1 MVSKLFRAWM
11 VSVLILLSC
20 NVHAEGA
27 PSMSSYPSRTY
38 CFGRL
43 LLDVPA
49 GAKVALDAKFKG
61 TEKQGSKDFTSF
73 AALKDAQE
81 SRAREMAA
89 KEMIRDEGRDEIF
102 RVGGFD
108 PDRLYGKHQLLALDV
123 DSADQVIV
131 IAYHVNL
138 EDISFILEAHKFIGN
153 KDHVFISKG
162 LGADDLHELQA
173 DVVQAA
179 KQFTAIDNRALPSQ
193 PGFCVDGGMFVDAGR
208 PPVNERFTLVIT
220 LPDHPDVLFSI
231 EANAIEEVDKEEPS
245 LKHRVNDELRMM
257 RANYAGAIHVLE
269 RGELEAAGQKGYQV
283 AISAP
288 YDVVPGTQIRKFFWS
303 ADGVPNDVTR
313 PFMEVDLT
321 IQPTDDGRSTI
332 HSDAE
337 AKALWEQL
345 IGSLRIR
352 PGAVQR

>member
-1 MVSKLFRAWM
+1 M
-11 VSVLILLSC
+11 
-20 NVHAEGA
+20 
-27 PSMSSYPSRTY
+27 
-38 CFGRL
+38 
-43 LLDVPA
+43 
-49 GAKVALDAKFKG
+49 
-61 TEKQGSKDFTSF
+61 
-73 AALKDAQE
+73 
-81 SRAREMAA
+81 
-89 KEMIRDEGRDEIF
+89 
-102 RVGGFD
+102 
-108 PDRLYGKHQLLALDV
+108 
-123 DSADQVIV
+123 
-131 IAYHVNL
+131 
-138 EDISFILEAHKFIGN
+138 
-153 KDHVFISKG
+153 
-162 LGADDLHELQA
+162 
-173 DVVQAA
+173 
-179 KQFTAIDNRALPSQ
+179 
-193 PGFCVDGGMFVDAGR
+193 DAGH
-208 PPVNERFTLVIT
+208 PPVDERFTLVIT

-269 RGELEAAGQKGYQV
+269 RGKLEAAGQKGYQV